1 MVRFGALERRLLLV
15 VLVALAPIVTL
26 SCVNLVLSA
35 RQQRAELLR
44 ATTETMRA
52 MVGAVDTELGRL
64 TAVLQALAASS
75 SLERGDLKDFYDTA
89 RRAQERDASWANI
102 VLADIEGKQLFNLL
116 RPYGATLPEKPA
128 WPDTFLTVLRER
140 RPSIGPLV
148 THGPIIQTPIF
159 TIDVPVMR
167 EGELRYVLTGVIK
180 PEAIRSVID
189 QQRVPRDGV
198 VSIFDARGN
207 HVARSRAQEE
217 WLGKP
222 ASQTLQA
229 LMARGAEGSGPSFT
243 LDRQHIY
250 AAFSRSSA
258 TGWSVAVGVPQE
270 AIDGPVRRSYMTLGL
285 GILLSLALGL
295 VAARIAARSVSRPV
309 KALRV
314 AAQAVGRG
322 ERPLEPRTALP
333 EVREVAVALLAAHT
347 AREKQLEA
355 EHAARGEAEAA
366 NHAKDEM
373 LAAREREEAGARRLA
388 AIVDSSD
395 DAIVS
400 KTIEGLIT
408 SWNRGAERMFGWPA
422 DETIGRHINLI
433 IPEDRRAEEDVV
445 LARIRR
451 GEIVDHYET
460 VRVTKD
466 RRSLNVSLTVSPLRD
481 ATGRVVGASKIARD
495 ITQRRRLEDERDR
508 LLVSEQQARV
518 AAEASNRAKD
528 QLLATVSHEL
538 RTPLNSITGWA
549 RLLQSGDLDEA
560 ARSHA
565 VEVIL
570 RSASTQTQLVEDLLD
585 LSRIV
590 TGRMRLTLEKC
601 EVAGLVDEAL
611 DAVRPA
617 AAAKGIALV
626 TTFASDAGPV
636 LCAPD
641 RLRQV
646 VWNLA
651 MNAIKFTP
659 TGGRVEVAVV
669 SSNQHVEIVVAD
681 NGVGISPAI
690 LPRIFDEFQQED
702 GSSTRAYGG
711 LGLGLALVKQI
722 VELHGGR
729 VHAQSP
735 GKGKGATFTVT
746 IPVALL
752 PSGDTDSQRRS

>member
-15 VLVALAPIVTL
+15 VMVALAPIVTF

-102 VLADIEGKQLFNLL
+102 VLADIEGKQLVNLL
-116 RPYGATLPEKPA
+116 RPYGAELPGKLA
-128 WPDTFLTVLRER
+128 WPDTFFPVLRER
-140 RPSIGPLV
+140 RPVIGSLV
-148 THGPIIQTPIF
+148 PHGPIIRTPIF
-159 TIDVPVMR
+159 TIDVPIMR
-167 EGELRYVLTGVIK
+167 ARELRYVLTGVIK

-207 HVARSRAQEE
+207 HVARSRAHEE

-258 TGWSVAVGVPQE
+258 TGWSVAVGVPRE
-270 AIDGPVRRSYMTLGL
+270 AIDGPVRRSYMTLGV
-285 GILLSLALGL
+285 GIALSLALGL
-295 VAARIAARSVSRPV
+295 VAARVAARSVSRPV
-309 KALRV
+309 EALRV

-333 EVREVAVALLAAHT
+333 EVREVAAALLAAHT
-347 AREKQLEA
+347 AREKQIEA
-355 EHAARGEAEAA
+355 EYAARGETEAA
-366 NHAKDEM
+366 NRAKDEM

-400 KTIEGLIT
+400 KTLEGVIT
-408 SWNRGAERMFGWPA
+408 SWNRGAERMFGWTA
-422 DETIGRHINLI
+422 AEAIGHHINLI
-433 IPEDRRAEEDVV
+433 IPEDRHAEEDDV

-466 RRSLNVSLTVSPLRD
+466 RLSLNISLTVSPLRD

-495 ITQRRRLEDERDR
+495 ITERRRLEDERDR
-508 LLVSEQQARV
+508 LLISEQQARV
-518 AAEASNRAKD
+518 QAEASNRAKD

-538 RTPLNSITGWA
+538 RTPLNSIMGWA

-560 ARSHA
+560 GRSHA

-570 RSASTQTQLVEDLLD
+570 RSASTQTQLIEDLLD
-585 LSRIV
+585 LSRTV

-601 EVAGLVDEAL
+601 EVAGLVNEAL

-617 AAAKGIALV
+617 AAAKGIELV
-626 TTFASDAGPV
+626 TTFAPDAAPV
-636 LCAPD
+636 LGAPD

-659 TGGRVEVAVV
+659 TGGRIEVAVV
-669 SSNQHVEIVVAD
+669 SSRQHVEIVVAD

-690 LPRIFDEFQQED
+690 LPRVFEEFQQED

-711 LGLGLALVKQI
+711 LGIGLALVKQI

-735 GKGKGATFTVT
+735 GKGKGATFTVR
-746 IPVALL
+746 IPLA
-752 PSGDTDSQRRS
+752 S